1 MALYTGLAIMIDIS
15 NVVVNFCLAFVL
27 KKLDKLRIA
36 SYWFIFWLSLSDFSV
51 GLTGLYY
58 DISIPVKTVHERNY
72 PEYKAMFFFLQSSG
86 FLTTTIALDR
96 CFHMKMLN
104 KYSIF
109 MTRRKCYSILLFN
122 ILLSASFSA
131 MFLLCP
137 PFFVSV
143 YLGAALFSLI
153 LYIRTYVIVKNRV
166 FKVDA
171 KTEPYWNKGQ
181 NYRSSRGCIEK
192 FNPNN
197 VTVKENFIG
206 SNQAA
211 DPQDIQSIDDECKV
225 SPFQSDSLESKH
237 TAGTEIKKSEDNEK
251 DIVNHSTA
259 NKVVSKITCSGEINR
274 DERRRPENEIG
285 KAVIC
290 LLCGYSVFYIP
301 ICIINLYNY
310 WLPGAFSLSTLVHLR
325 LLLNCNCSFNAV
337 ILLSFSTELRNYLK
351 TQLTQSITYV
361 NNLIF
366 L

>member
-51 GLTGLYY
+51 GMTGLYY
-58 DISIPVKTVHERNY
+58 DIRIPVKTVHERNY
-72 PEYKAMFFFLQSSG
+72 SEYKAMFFFLQSSG
-86 FLTTTIALDR
+86 FLTTTIAVDR

-137 PFFVSV
+137 PFFVSI
-143 YLGAALFSLI
+143 YLGAFFFSLI
-153 LYIRTYVIVKNRV
+153 IYIRTYTLVKNRV
-166 FKVDA
+166 FKADA
-171 KTEPYWNKGQ
+171 KSEHWEKGQ
-181 NYRSSRGCIEK
+181 NYRSSRCCIEK

-197 VTVKENFIG
+197 VTAKENFIG

-211 DPQDIQSIDDECKV
+211 KLQDTQSNDDECKV
-225 SPFQSDSLESKH
+225 TPLQSDNLERKS
-237 TAGTEIKKSEDNEK
+237 TASTEAKKSEDNET
-251 DIVNHSTA
+251 DIANHSTA
-259 NKVVSKITCSGEINR
+259 NKVVIKITCPGERNK
-274 DERRRPENEIG
+274 DERRRPENELG
-285 KAVIC
+285 KAIIC

-301 ICIINLYNY
+301 MCIINLYNY
-310 WLPGAFSLSTLVHLR
+310 WSPGAFSLSTLVHLR
-325 LLLNCNCSFNAV
+325 LLLNCNCSFNAI
-337 ILLSFSTELRNYLK
+337 ILLSFSTELRNYFK

-361 NNLIF
+361 DNLIF
-366 L
+366 P